1 MKCGPRRVPGRV
13 LLRERER
20 FRGERKYYPNYGQV
34 GGGGVD
40 GRRPLRQYVF
50 SPGKYFIEEESS
62 LAVLSRSPF
71 YPTELLRS
79 PQSFLLPT
87 ILYELKI
94 LEVKLNIRVIRVTI
108 RRKGK

>member
-1 MKCGPRRVPGRV
+1 MRPATRTRSRFITGTRTFSRRTKILPELWPG
-13 LLRERER
+13 
-20 FRGERKYYPNYGQV
+20 

-50 SPGKYFIEEESS
+50 SPGKYFIEGESS

-87 ILYELKI
+87 ILFELKI